1 MQITVTDSLF
11 IFHFCLLATF
21 SSSSFASLRL
31 FLYRKFASITRKPYL
46 CTRKSGCSAVGS
58 VPGLGPGGR
67 PFESG
72 RPDDLCNE
80 EGEAP
85 RESRSPSIFL
95 LLHFVVQQTIVTS
108 TTNYTLFFPRPFVM
122 ANTYIRNARYIYT

>member
-95 LLHFVVQQTIVTS
+95 LLHFVVQQTIVTRA
-108 TTNYTLFFPRPFVM
+108 TNYSYFDDKLYFVFS
-122 ANTYIRNARYIYT
+122 TSFRYGQYIYT